1 MNNTLNVYQ
10 RVYAEINL
18 DALISNFKN
27 IVNVIDDHTKVL
39 AVLKTDAYGHCA
51 VPIAKELEEFDKL
64 YGFALATAEEAL
76 ILRNSGITKPLLI
89 LGYTFNNSY
98 EDMIKKDISFTV
110 FRKDMLKDIANACRK
125 LSTTEH
131 KYKAKI
137 HIKIDTGMGRIG
149 ITPDDEGIEFI
160 KEAQR
165 YEELIIEGIFSHLSK
180 ADETNREY
188 TLYQLNSFKNFN
200 DRIKNELNID
210 IPYKHIS
217 NSAAI
222 IEYKE
227 ANYDLVRAGIILY
240 GLWPSNEVRKDIIDL
255 KPVFSLKS
263 RIVFIKTVKSGM
275 SISYGGTF
283 IAPKDMKV
291 GTVCVGYGEGYPRGL
306 SNKADV
312 LVHGKRCRILG
323 RICMD
328 QFMIDLSDI
337 DQVSEGDEVTLIGLD
352 GSECITMEELGEI
365 SGRFNYE
372 MACDFGKR
380 IPRVFIKDHQI
391 KYTKDYYEDF

>member
-76 ILRNSGITKPLLI
+76 ILRNSGISKPLLI

-188 TLYQLNSFKNFN
+188 TLHQLNSFKNFN

>member
-160 KEAQR
+160 KEAQG

-188 TLYQLNSFKNFN
+188 TIYQLNSFKNFN

-263 RIVFIKTVKSGM
+263 RIVFIKAVKSGM
-275 SISYGGTF
+275 SISYGGAF

-337 DQVSEGDEVTLIGLD
+337 DQVCEGDEVTLIGLD

>member
-76 ILRNSGITKPLLI
+76 ILRNSGISKPLLI

-160 KEAQR
+160 KEAQG